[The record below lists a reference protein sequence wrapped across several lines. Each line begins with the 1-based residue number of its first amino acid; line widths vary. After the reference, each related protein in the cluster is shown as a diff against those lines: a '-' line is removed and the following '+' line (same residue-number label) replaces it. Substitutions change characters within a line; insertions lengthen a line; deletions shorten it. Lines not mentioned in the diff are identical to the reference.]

1 MDKQFARILMLSVL
15 LPAGASLAE
24 AIDYDH
30 IPIPVFQPDLVARL
44 IVALQRD
51 NAEIAV
57 AHDGQRMQP
66 VYALIPKRLLPS
78 LEQYLA
84 KGDRKIDLWYAQ
96 HAVALADFSDATQ
109 TFANINTPD
118 DRHRLEQEVLNV

>member
-44 IVALQRD
+44 TKDASVDSIRQRSIEGRRFLEVVAAEQ
-51 NAEIAV
+51 NAAV
-57 AHDGQRMQP
+57 
-66 VYALIPKRLLPS
+66 L
-78 LEQYLA
+78 
-84 KGDRKIDLWYAQ
+84 
-96 HAVALADFSDATQ
+96 
-109 TFANINTPD
+109 
-118 DRHRLEQEVLNV
+118 RHGR